1 MARPE
6 TSQHREAYENWHAH
20 KRDFR
25 KTSEN
30 LSVNIKTLY
39 GWADRFQWYSRA
51 AARDET
57 AQRIA
62 DTAAAQETAKFL
74 KAQQQ
79 AGQLLRLKG
88 IKHLSEH
95 DIDDGR
101 TAIAAIKTGV
111 ELERQAMGLPDW
123 IAKILTDDAD
133 TLTAGIAEME
143 RRRREA
149 LADYAGAAGEA
160 DTLPDGY
167 PAS

>member
-1 MARPE
+1 MVRPE
-6 TSQHREAYENWHAH
+6 TSQHREAYEFWYSN
-20 KRDFR
+20 RLDFR
-25 KTSEN
+25 KTSE
-30 LSVNIKTLY
+30 SVGVNKKILY
-39 GWADRFQWYSRA
+39 RWADVYKWYDRA
-51 AARDET
+51 AVRDQA

-62 DTAAAQETAKFL
+62 DTAAAHETAKFL

-79 AGQLLRLKG
+79 AGLLMRLKG

-133 TLTAGIAEME
+133 TLTNGIADME

-149 LADYAGAAGEA
+149 IADYEGPAGEA
-160 DTLPDGY
+160 DTPINQ
-167 PAS
+167 

>member
-1 MARPE
+1 MFEVWYSNR
-6 TSQHREAYENWHAH
+6 
-20 KRDFR
+20 RDFR
-25 KTSEN
+25 KTSEI
-30 LSVNIKTLY
+30 LVTKPTTLY
-39 GWADRFQWYSRA
+39 SISDRYGWYERAD
-51 AARDET
+51 ARDQA

-133 TLTAGIAEME
+133 TLQQGIADME

-149 LADYAGAAGEA
+149 IADYEGSAGEA
-160 DTLPDGY
+160 DTPINQ
-167 PAS
+167 

>member
-6 TSQHREAYENWHAH
+6 TSQHREAFEAWYSNKQEF
-20 KRDFR
+20 K

-30 LSVNIKTLY
+30 LSQNIKTLY
-39 GWADRFQWYSRA
+39 GWADRYGWYDRA
-51 AARDET
+51 ASRDRA
-57 AQRIA
+57 AQKIA

-101 TAIAAIKTGV
+101 TAIAAIKAGV

-133 TLTAGIAEME
+133 TLTNGIADME

-149 LADYAGAAGEA
+149 FADYEGAAAEA
-160 DTLPDGY
+160 TT
-167 PAS
+167 

>member
-1 MARPE
+1 MKKA
-6 TSQHREAYENWHAH
+6 
-20 KRDFR
+20 
-25 KTSEN
+25 
-30 LSVNIKTLY
+30 
-39 GWADRFQWYSRA
+39 
-51 AARDET
+51 

-133 TLTAGIAEME
+133 TLQQGIADME

-149 LADYAGAAGEA
+149 FVDNEAAASEA
-160 DTLPDGY
+160 DTPINQ
-167 PAS
+167 

>member
-1 MARPE
+1 MAQPE
-6 TSQHREAYENWHAH
+6 TSQHREAFESWYGN
-20 KRDFR
+20 KREFR
-25 KTSEN
+25 KTSQSLARN
-30 LSVNIKTLY
+30 LRTLY
-39 GWADRFQWYSRA
+39 DWSDRFSWYERA
-51 AARDET
+51 DARDQA

-133 TLTAGIAEME
+133 TLTNGIADME

-149 LADYAGAAGEA
+149 FVDNEGTAGEA
-160 DTLPDGY
+160 DTAAKP
-167 PAS
+167 

>member
-6 TSQHREAYENWHAH
+6 TSQHREAFESWYSNR
-20 KRDFR
+20 RDFVT
-25 KTSEN
+25 TSQK
-30 LSVNIKTLY
+30 LSLNKRSLYRFSDAY
-39 GWADRFQWYSRA
+39 GWYDRAD
-51 AARDET
+51 ARDQA

-133 TLTAGIAEME
+133 TLQQGIADME

-149 LADYAGAAGEA
+149 IADYEGAAGEA
-160 DTLPDGY
+160 DTPINQ
-167 PAS
+167 